1 MARVAFQSRADFAG
15 RMMFWRLL
23 WRLLRG
29 SQGRLAVALIALISG
44 AAVVSALL
52 NLDLDI
58 ERKLTQ
64 EFRSLGANLVISSG
78 RAPQAAERPLAQNI
92 HRTWPRTNIDGCECR
107 TRPDRKLANER
118 CTGSRAVSLRCRKC
132 G

>member
-1 MARVAFQSRADFAG
+1 
-15 RMMFWRLL
+15 MFCRLL

-44 AAVVSALL
+44 AAIVSALL

-78 RAPQAAERPLAQNI
+78 RSAQAVDTSSGTGNPSNLAAPPTLMNASDVLGPVDQL
-92 HRTWPRTNIDGCECR
+92 RTSDV
-107 TRPDRKLANER
+107 L
-118 CTGSRAVSLRCRKC
+118 
-132 G
+132 